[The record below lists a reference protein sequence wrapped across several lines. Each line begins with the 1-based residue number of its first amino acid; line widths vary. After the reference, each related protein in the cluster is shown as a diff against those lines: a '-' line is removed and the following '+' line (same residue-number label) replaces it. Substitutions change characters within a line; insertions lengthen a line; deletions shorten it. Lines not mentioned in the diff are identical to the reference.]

1 MNGNCSEGNNNL
13 DAPEEMQ
20 TEAVGMVVDGQSSPA
35 PEACNDVRPETL
47 GEQHGNGNISMQQL
61 VQDTNL
67 TEVEPCGGA
76 PKPSSEHPI
85 ECEDGHEHS
94 EEEDARVAEALKS
107 KIDAVKQKLVHQ
119 TKGFGVNRLE
129 MLHASICKLFKPSNY
144 GGSSC
149 ASRLALLEEFIDD
162 ETNL

>member
-47 GEQHGNGNISMQQL
+47 SEQHGNGNISMQQL

-149 ASRLALLEEFIDD
+149 SSRLALLEEFIDD